1 MSFPGLGRP
10 TCANIPARYR
20 TINKT
25 RVMGGANMKTPSSDS
40 RMKHSPWAVAAAT
53 AVALVL
59 SVGLAQAEY
68 GLGSVLGNGG
78 NKFSNS
84 PASDN
89 STGNA
94 TAAPN
99 SSTGAPGSP
108 VEEFSRQLE
117 DFQKSVPDLN
127 KKIQDGA
134 GAIDT
139 TTDIAKAKAEIDSLR
154 SEVSTLLGA
163 VSDNGPVSQL
173 GVKALNHI
181 HDKIRTLSQENRFK
195 PEERQYL
202 IDQWQRLQAQ
212 TETATKELDD
222 ARAQFAGLLQTLQ
235 SNEDFIAE
243 LVEIRQA
250 EKALDVIRS
259 LTHDIRDASTQLNRL
274 IGSIRPPGA

>member
-1 MSFPGLGRP
+1 MKASFVAYRAGRSSL
-10 TCANIPARYR
+10 A
-20 TINKT
+20 
-25 RVMGGANMKTPSSDS
+25 VGA
-40 RMKHSPWAVAAAT
+40 A

-59 SVGLAQAEY
+59 SIGLAQAEY

-78 NKFSNS
+78 NKFGNAPSSDSSGSTAGTQTAPNS
-84 PASDN
+84 PAV
-89 STGNA
+89 T
-94 TAAPN
+94 
-99 SSTGAPGSP
+99 GSP
-108 VEEFSRQLE
+108 VEEFSKQLE

-134 GAIDT
+134 GAIDSA
-139 TTDIAKAKAEIDSLR
+139 TDIDKAKAEIDSLR
-154 SEVSTLLGA
+154 DEVSTLLGA

-173 GVKALNHI
+173 GAKALNHI

-202 IDQWQRLQAQ
+202 LDQWQRLQAQ

-222 ARAQFAGLLQTLQ
+222 ARAQFASLLQTLQ
-235 SNEDFIAE
+235 SNEDFIGE

-259 LTHDIRDASTQLNRL
+259 LTHDIRNASTQLNRL
-274 IGSIRPPGA
+274 IGNIRPPGA